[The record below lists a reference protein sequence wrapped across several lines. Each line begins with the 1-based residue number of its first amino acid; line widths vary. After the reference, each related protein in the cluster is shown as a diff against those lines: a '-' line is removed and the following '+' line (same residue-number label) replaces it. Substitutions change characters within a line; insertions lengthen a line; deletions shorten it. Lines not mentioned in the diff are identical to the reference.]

1 MDAERSSQEDLIQ
14 DSYEAVIGL
23 EIHVQLNTRS
33 KIFSTDPVSFGGDP
47 NTQAGLVTLAFPGT
61 LPHLNKEV
69 VAMGLRMALA
79 CHGEIPRRQHFD
91 RKNYFYPD
99 LPKGYQ
105 LTQDRSPLC
114 RGGFIAVPV
123 NNTTLRISLEKIH
136 MEEDAGKSLHDV
148 GVTDSLVDFNRAG
161 VPLLEIV
168 TKPVIT
174 SPADAA
180 ACVAEIRKMVR
191 FIGISDGNMEE
202 GSLRCDAN
210 VSIRPKGS
218 KTLGKKVE
226 IKNLN
231 SLRNLSHALA
241 HDIERQINLTEAGH
255 PVASETRGF
264 DVTSGKTFPQRTKE
278 ELQDY
283 RYFPDPDL
291 PPFEISEAWL
301 NELQASMPALPE
313 VWFER
318 LINQYQLSAS
328 DARVVSDSREE
339 AEYFEKLCSLGVRP
353 KAAANWMM
361 GPVKSVLNDKGWNMT
376 QFPIAPGILAVAI
389 QLVETN
395 QVSFSTAAQRLLPS
409 MMVDLE
415 ARPEILAAAMGILMN
430 TDSDALEKVVG
441 EVIREF
447 PLKVEAYKEGKKG
460 IVTMFMGEVMK
471 RTGGKADPRK
481 ANELILKKLGS

>member
-1 MDAERSSQEDLIQ
+1 MEESSQGEDLIQ
-14 DSYEAVIGL
+14 DSYEAVMGL
-23 EIHVQLNTRS
+23 EIHVQLNTHS
-33 KIFSTDPVSFGGDP
+33 KIFSAEPVSFGESP
-47 NTQAGLVTLAFPGT
+47 NTQIGLVTLALPGT
-61 LPHLNKEV
+61 LPKLNREV

-114 RGGFIAVPV
+114 RGGYLSVPV
-123 NNTTLRISLEKIH
+123 NSGVLRVDLEKIH

-148 GVTDSLVDFNRAG
+148 GTKDSLVDYNRAG

-174 SPADAA
+174 SPSDAA
-180 ACVAEIRKMVR
+180 AVVAEIRKLVR
-191 FIGISDGNMEE
+191 FLGISDGNMEE

-218 KTLGKKVE
+218 TQLGKKVE

-231 SLRNLSHALA
+231 SLRNLSHALS
-241 HDIERQINLTEAGH
+241 HDIARQVALAEAGH

-264 DVTSGKTFPQRTKE
+264 DVAAGKTFPQRTKE

-291 PPFEISEAWL
+291 PLLDISETWL
-301 NELQASMPALPE
+301 DEIRNSMPVLPE
-313 VWFER
+313 AWFDR
-318 LINQYQLSAS
+318 LVQQYQLSPA
-328 DARVVSDSREE
+328 DARVISESREE
-339 AEYFEKLCSLGVRP
+339 AEYFEQLCKLGVRP
-353 KAAANWMM
+353 KASANWMM
-361 GPVKSVLNDKGWNMT
+361 GPVKSVLNEKGWTMS
-376 QFPIAPGILAVAI
+376 QFPVKAEVLAEAI
-389 QLVETN
+389 RLVESN
-395 QVSFSTAAQRLLPS
+395 QVSFSSAAQRLLPALTENS
-409 MMVDLE
+409 Q
-415 ARPEILAAAMGILMN
+415 ARPDALAKELGILLD
-430 TDSDALEKVVG
+430 TDSNALEKVIA
-441 EVIREF
+441 EVVREF

-460 IVTMFMGEVMK
+460 IVAMFMGEVMK

-481 ANELILKKLGS
+481 ANELILKKLES

>member
-1 MDAERSSQEDLIQ
+1 MDAGSSQEDLIR
-14 DSYEAVIGL
+14 DSYEAIIGL
-23 EIHVQLNTRS
+23 EVHVQLNTRS
-33 KIFSTDPVSFGGDP
+33 KIFSTDPVSFGGEP
-47 NTQAGLVTLAFPGT
+47 NSQAGLVTLAFPGT
-61 LPHLNKEV
+61 LPRLNKEV

-114 RGGFIAVPV
+114 RGGFITVPV
-123 NNTTLRISLEKIH
+123 NNSTLKVALEKIH

-148 GVTDSLVDFNRAG
+148 GATDSLVDYNRAG

-191 FIGISDGNMEE
+191 FLGISDGNMEE

-218 KTLGKKVE
+218 KTLGRKVE

-231 SLRNLSHALA
+231 SMRNLSHALA
-241 HDIERQINLTEAGH
+241 HDIERQIGLAEAGH
-255 PVASETRGF
+255 PVLSETRGF
-264 DVTSGKTFPQRTKE
+264 DINSGKTFPQRTKE

-291 PPFEISEAWL
+291 PPLEISESWL
-301 NELQASMPALPE
+301 NELKASMPVLPE
-313 VWFER
+313 LWFHR
-318 LINQYQLSAS
+318 LTSEYQLSTS
-328 DARVVSDSREE
+328 DARIVSDSREE
-339 AEYFEKLCSLGVRP
+339 AEYFEQLCAKGVRP
-353 KAAANWMM
+353 KAAANWIM
-361 GPVKSVLNDKGWNMT
+361 GPVKSVLNDKGWSIT
-376 QFPIAPGILAVAI
+376 QFPITPETLASAI
-389 QLVETN
+389 QLVESN
-395 QVSFSTAAQRLLPS
+395 QVSFSAAAQRLLPS
-409 MMVDLE
+409 MMVDAD
-415 ARPEILAAAMGILMN
+415 ARPEILAAELGILMN
-430 TDSDALEKVVG
+430 TDMDALEMVVG

-481 ANELILKKLGS
+481 ANELILKKLGQ